1 MEMESKRMQHVFII
15 GSKGIPAKYGG
26 FETFVDKLT
35 ENKISNNI
43 KYHVAAITDKSPK
56 EYTYNDAHCFEIK
69 VPPIGAAKA
78 VYYDLAAF
86 EYSLEYIR
94 KHNIDNA
101 IVYVLACRIG
111 PFISVLKGRLKT
123 LGGHLYVNPD
133 GHEWKR
139 DKWNSIIKCY
149 WKISEQLMIK
159 HGELIICDSKNIEK
173 YIRKSYSAYRPKTT
187 YIAYGA
193 EVEKSGLSDS
203 DEKYVEWLKKHDIK
217 PDNYYLVV
225 GRFVPE
231 NNYEKMIMEY
241 MKSSTDK
248 DFVLITNIEKNKFY
262 EELKLKTGFDS
273 DKRIKF
279 VGTVYDQELLKK
291 IRERAYGYIHG
302 HEVGGT
308 NPSLLEA
315 LASTRLN
322 LLLNVGFNKE
332 VGEKGAVY
340 WSKKYGSLAKLL
352 NSVDECSEEF
362 HEKYGEKAK
371 ERIRMQFSWE
381 KIVKEYEQLFEGK
394 SGNINNNSRL

>member
-1 MEMESKRMQHVFII
+1 MQHVFII

-35 ENKISNNI
+35 ENKKSKEI

-56 EYTYNDAHCFEIK
+56 EYIYNDSHCFEVK
-69 VPPIGAAKA
+69 VPPIGVAKA
-78 VYYDLAAF
+78 VYYDIAAF
-86 EYSLEYIR
+86 EYCLDYIR
-94 KHNIDNA
+94 KHNINNA

-111 PFISVLKGRLKT
+111 PFISFLKKRLNA

-149 WKISEQLMIK
+149 WKLSEQLMIK
-159 HGELIICDSKNIEK
+159 HSELIICDSKNIEK
-173 YIRKSYSAYRPKTT
+173 YIRKSYASYHPDTR

-193 EVEKSGLSDS
+193 EITSSSLADD
-203 DEKYVEWLKKHDIK
+203 DEKFVKWLKEHDVK
-217 PDNYYLVV
+217 PGQYYLVV

-248 DFVLITNIEKNKFY
+248 DFVLITNIEKNRFY

-291 IRERAYGYIHG
+291 IREKAYGYIKG

-315 LASTRLN
+315 LASTKLN
-322 LLLNVGFNKE
+322 LLLNVGFNRE

-340 WSKKYGSLAKLL
+340 WSKNHGSLAKLL
-352 NSVDECSEEF
+352 NSVDECSQEF
-362 HEKYGEKAK
+362 LDKYGEKAK
-371 ERIRMQFSWE
+371 QRVRTQFSWE
-381 KIVKEYEQLFEGK
+381 KIVKEYEQIFEGK
-394 SGNINNNSRL
+394 TGSISDNSGL